1 MERAFEPMRPLRF
14 SVIFASQWTIA
25 GQKMY
30 KIQTLNNISVVGLDR
45 FPRGDYEIASEISN
59 PDAILVRS
67 AKMHDMTLP
76 ASVQAIGRAGAGVNN
91 IPVDAMTKAGIPVF
105 NAPGANAN
113 AVKELVLAGMLMAAR
128 NIGQAWRFAAGLS
141 GDDGTINK
149 AVEAGKKN
157 FVGFELPGRTL
168 GVIGLGAIGV
178 KVANAARALGMKV
191 IGYDPTITVR
201 AAWALDADVQQAL
214 SVDDLVARADF
225 ITFHVPLTDTTR
237 NMINADRL
245 KLMKKR
251 SVLLNFA
258 RNGIIDDEAAV
269 RSLDAGHLYAYICD
283 FPSNL
288 LKDHPR
294 VITLPHLG
302 ASTAEAEENCAVMV
316 ADQVRDWL
324 ENGNVSNAVNF
335 PEISLP
341 RAEGGYRIAVVNSN
355 VPNMLGQI
363 STDLAEAGL
372 NIIDMLNKSRG
383 EIAVTLI
390 DADGPPPEEALQ
402 RIAGID
408 GVLSVRCLGCG

>member
-1 MERAFEPMRPLRF
+1 MH
-14 SVIFASQWTIA
+14 
-25 GQKMY
+25 
-30 KIQTLNNISVVGLDR
+30 KIQTLNNISAVGLER
-45 FPRGDYEIASEISN
+45 FPRDSYEIASEMMH

-67 AKMHDMTLP
+67 AKMHDMQLP
-76 ASVQAIGRAGAGVNN
+76 DSVKAIGRAGAGVNN
-91 IPVDAMTKAGIPVF
+91 IPVDAMTAAGIPVF

-113 AVKELVLAGMLMAAR
+113 AVKELVVAGMLMAAR
-128 NIGQAWRFAAGLS
+128 NIGQAWRFATGLS
-141 GDDGTINK
+141 GEDTAINQN
-149 AVEAGKKN
+149 VEAGKKH

-168 GVIGLGAIGV
+168 GVVGLGAIGV

-191 IGYDPTITVR
+191 VGYDPTITVR
-201 AAWALDADVQQAL
+201 AAWALDSDVEQAL
-214 SVDDLVARADF
+214 SVDDLVARSDF
-225 ITFHVPLTDTTR
+225 ITFHVPLTDKTR
-237 NMINADRL
+237 SMINADRL

-251 SVLLNFA
+251 GVLLNFA
-258 RNGIIDDEAAV
+258 RNGIIDDEAVVAA
-269 RSLDAGHLYAYICD
+269 LDEGRLYAYVCD

-324 ENGNVSNAVNF
+324 EHGNVSNSVNF
-335 PEISLP
+335 PEIGLP
-341 RAEGGYRIAVVNSN
+341 RTEDGHRIAVVNSN

-383 EIAVTLI
+383 DIAVTLI
-390 DADGPPPEEALQ
+390 DVDGPPSEQAIQ
-402 RIAGID
+402 RIADID
-408 GVLSVRCLGCG
+408 GVLSARCLGCDDA

>member
-1 MERAFEPMRPLRF
+1 
-14 SVIFASQWTIA
+14 
-25 GQKMY
+25 MY
-30 KIQTLNNISVVGLDR
+30 KIQTLNNISVAGLDR
-45 FPRGDYEIASEISN
+45 LPRDSYEIASEMGH

-67 AKMHDMTLP
+67 AKMHDMMLP
-76 ASVQAIGRAGAGVNN
+76 DTVKAIGRAGAGVNN
-91 IPVDAMTKAGIPVF
+91 MPVDRMTTAGIPVF

-113 AVKELVLAGMLMAAR
+113 AVKELVIAGMLMAAR
-128 NIGQAWRFAAGLS
+128 NIVQAWRFAADLS
-141 GDDGTINK
+141 GDDPEINK
-149 AVEAGKKN
+149 DVEAGKKN

-168 GVIGLGAIGV
+168 GVVGLGAIGV

-201 AAWALDADVQQAL
+201 AAWALDSDVQQAL

-225 ITFHVPLTDTTR
+225 ITFHVPLTDATR
-237 NMINADRL
+237 GMINADRL
-245 KLMKKR
+245 KLMKKQ

-258 RNGIIDDEAAV
+258 RNGIIDDRAAV
-269 RSLDAGHLYAYICD
+269 AALDDGHLYAYVCD

-288 LKDHPR
+288 LKNHPR

-302 ASTAEAEENCAVMV
+302 ASTSEAEENCAVMV

-324 ENGNVSNAVNF
+324 ENGNVTNSVNF
-335 PEISLP
+335 PEINLP
-341 RAEGGYRIAVVNSN
+341 RAEGGYRMAVVNSN

-383 EIAVTLI
+383 EVAVTLI
-390 DADGPPPEEALQ
+390 DVDAEPSEDAVA
-402 RIAGID
+402 RIADIE
-408 GVLSVRCLGCG
+408 GVLSVRCLGCDGSA

>member
-1 MERAFEPMRPLRF
+1 
-14 SVIFASQWTIA
+14 
-25 GQKMY
+25 MY
-30 KIQTLNNISVVGLDR
+30 KIQTLNNISAVGLDR
-45 FPRGDYEIASEISN
+45 FPRDSYEVASEMTH

-67 AKMHDMTLP
+67 AKMHDLQLP
-76 ASVQAIGRAGAGVNN
+76 DSVRAIGRAGAGVNN
-91 IPVDAMTKAGIPVF
+91 IPVDAMTALGIPVF

-113 AVKELVLAGMLMAAR
+113 AVKELVVAGMLMAAR
-128 NIGQAWRFAAGLS
+128 NIGQAWRFATALS
-141 GDDGTINK
+141 GEDTAINK
-149 AVEAGKKN
+149 NVEAGKKN

-168 GVIGLGAIGV
+168 GVVGLGAIGV

-191 IGYDPTITVR
+191 VGYDPTITVR
-201 AAWALDADVQQAL
+201 AAWALDSDVEQAL
-214 SVDDLVARADF
+214 SVDDLVARSDF
-225 ITFHVPLTDTTR
+225 ITFHVPLTDMTR
-237 NMINADRL
+237 GMINADRL

-251 SVLLNFA
+251 GVLLNFA
-258 RNGIIDDEAAV
+258 RNGIIDDEAVVAALNEG
-269 RSLDAGHLYAYICD
+269 RLYAYVCD

-324 ENGNVSNAVNF
+324 ENGNVSNSVNF

-341 RAEGGYRIAVVNSN
+341 RTEDGHRIAVVNSN

-383 EIAVTLI
+383 DIAVTLI
-390 DADGPPPEEALQ
+390 DVDGPPTEQAIQ
-402 RIAGID
+402 RIADID
-408 GVLSVRCLGCG
+408 GVLSVRCLGCDVA

>member
-1 MERAFEPMRPLRF
+1 
-14 SVIFASQWTIA
+14 
-25 GQKMY
+25 MY
-30 KIQTLNNISVVGLDR
+30 KIQTLNNISVAGLDR
-45 FPRGDYEIASEISN
+45 LPRDSYEIASEMGH

-76 ASVQAIGRAGAGVNN
+76 NTVKAIGRAGAGVNN
-91 IPVDAMTKAGIPVF
+91 IPVDRMTTAGIPVF

-113 AVKELVLAGMLMAAR
+113 AVKELVIAGMLMAAR
-128 NIGQAWRFAAGLS
+128 NIAQAWRFAADLS
-141 GDDGTINK
+141 GDDTEINK
-149 AVEAGKKN
+149 HVEAGKKN

-168 GVIGLGAIGV
+168 GVVGLGAIGV

-201 AAWALDADVQQAL
+201 AAWALDSDVQQAL

-225 ITFHVPLTDTTR
+225 ITFHVPLTDATR
-237 NMINADRL
+237 GMINADRL
-245 KLMKKR
+245 KLMKKQ

-258 RNGIIDDEAAV
+258 RDGIIDDRAAV
-269 RSLDAGHLYAYICD
+269 ASLDDGHLYAYVCD

-288 LKDHPR
+288 LKNHPR

-302 ASTAEAEENCAVMV
+302 ASTSEAEENCAVMV

-324 ENGNVSNAVNF
+324 ENGNVSNSVNF
-335 PEISLP
+335 PEINLP
-341 RAEGGYRIAVVNSN
+341 RAEGGYRMAVVNSN

-383 EIAVTLI
+383 EVAVTLI
-390 DADGPPPEEALQ
+390 DVDTEPSQDAVA
-402 RIAGID
+402 RIADIN
-408 GVLSVRCLGCG
+408 GVLSVRCLGCDGSA

>member
-1 MERAFEPMRPLRF
+1 M
-14 SVIFASQWTIA
+14 T
-25 GQKMY
+25 
-30 KIQTLNNISVVGLDR
+30 
-45 FPRGDYEIASEISN
+45 N

-67 AKMHDMTLP
+67 AKMHDMKLAP
-76 ASVQAIGRAGAGVNN
+76 SVQAIGRAGAGVNN
-91 IPVDAMTKAGIPVF
+91 IPVDAMTAAGIPVF

-113 AVKELVLAGMLMAAR
+113 AVKELVVAGMLMAAR
-128 NIGQAWRFAAGLS
+128 NIGQAWQFATSLS
-141 GDDGTINK
+141 GDDATINK

-201 AAWALDADVQQAL
+201 AAWALDSDVQQAL
-214 SVDDLVARADF
+214 SVDDLAARSDF
-225 ITFHVPLTDTTR
+225 ITFHVPLTDATR

-245 KLMKKR
+245 RLMKKR

-269 RSLDAGHLYAYICD
+269 AALNSGQLYAYVCD

-302 ASTAEAEENCAVMV
+302 ASTAEAEENCALMV

-335 PEISLP
+335 PEINLP
-341 RAEGGYRIAVVNSN
+341 RTEDGYRIAVVNSN

-363 STDLAEAGL
+363 STDLAAAGL

-390 DADGPPPEEALQ
+390 DVDSPPSDDSMQ
-402 RIAGID
+402 RITGIS
-408 GVLSVRCLGCG
+408 GVLSVRCLGCD

>member
-1 MERAFEPMRPLRF
+1 
-14 SVIFASQWTIA
+14 
-25 GQKMY
+25 MY

-45 FPRGDYEIASEISN
+45 FPRDRYEIASEMTN

-67 AKMHDMTLP
+67 AKMHDMKLAP
-76 ASVQAIGRAGAGVNN
+76 SVQAIGRAGAGVNN
-91 IPVDAMTKAGIPVF
+91 IPVDAMTAAGIPVF

-113 AVKELVLAGMLMAAR
+113 AVKELVVAGMLMAAR
-128 NIGQAWRFAAGLS
+128 NIGQAWQFAASLS
-141 GDDGTINK
+141 GDDATINK

-201 AAWALDADVQQAL
+201 AAWALDSDVQQAL
-214 SVDDLVARADF
+214 SVDDLAARSDF
-225 ITFHVPLTDTTR
+225 ITFHVPLTDATR

-245 KLMKKR
+245 RLMKKR

-269 RSLDAGHLYAYICD
+269 AVLNSGHLYAYVCD

-302 ASTAEAEENCAVMV
+302 ASTAEAEENCALMV

-324 ENGNVSNAVNF
+324 ENGNVSNSVNF

-341 RAEGGYRIAVVNSN
+341 RTDDGYRIAVVNSN

-363 STDLAEAGL
+363 STDLAAAGL

-383 EIAVTLI
+383 GIAVTLI
-390 DADGPPPEEALQ
+390 DVDSPPSEDSVQ
-402 RIAGID
+402 RITGIS
-408 GVLSVRCLGCG
+408 GVLSVRCLGCD